1 MIRVNDPHLNQTWVY
16 NYDRGGNILSKV
28 RYAYTTGTL
37 GTALETIPYTYG
49 DANWKDKLTAYNGK
63 SITYDAIGNPLTDG
77 TWTYQWQAG
86 RQLKQMTKSGT
97 TIQFKYDHNGLRV
110 GKVVNGTE
118 TKYMLHGKLVTHLT
132 VGSDNLHFFYDA
144 QSRPAKVSYNG
155 VIYTYIHNLQGDI
168 VGLLDNSGALVVEY
182 RYDAWGKPIATT
194 GSLAATLG
202 KRNPFRYRGYIYDE
216 ETGLYYLRSRYYNP
230 VVGRFVNADGVQTSY
245 SAMLQCNLYCYCLNN
260 PTIYADSEG
269 RFALLA
275 IGFGTALYM
284 LAEAFVTAAVYTA
297 AAVLTIEVATEVV
310 DLVTD
315 ISHTRARE
323 REITEAQTTTVTKTE
338 TATNTNQKKK
348 NASPHLHHVVAKAD
362 WRAAPAR
369 KVLAE
374 YGIDVWNSPYNLVF
388 VPADKHVH
396 LHTNAYYLYVNSRI
410 IIASRRGGRAGVV
423 ETLRL
428 LKLEILAGTIVK

>member
-1 MIRVNDPHLNQTWVY
+1 MF
-16 NYDRGGNILSKV
+16 
-28 RYAYTTGTL
+28 A
-37 GTALETIPYTYG
+37 YG

-86 RQLKQMTKSGT
+86 RQLKRMSAEGKAVS
-97 TIQFKYDHNGLRV
+97 FKYDHNGLRTQ
-110 GKVVNGTE
+110 KVVEASWYPE
-118 TKYMLHGKLVTHLT
+118 TTNYYLHGKLLTHMT
-132 VGSDNLHFFYDA
+132 VDYRDTSEAAHQDNLHFFYDA

-168 VGLLDNSGALVVEY
+168 VGLLDNSGTLVVEY
-182 RYDAWGKPIATT
+182 KYDAWGKPIATT